1 MIILNTEPL
10 YPVVEFPYLGRTV
23 AYKNS
28 NWVALYQNL
37 QKVQWRWEIVGKV
50 VTMIEATVRARGI
63 MYKAIVQLVLLYR
76 SES

>member
-63 MYKAIVQLVLLYR
+63 MYKAIVQLVLL
-76 SES
+76 